1 MCVWCSQL
9 KLRSRRERDTDSA
22 EVEVEVE
29 IEIEIESNAIGF
41 MAYITLRQAKRKR
54 EQLVQTNQDPL
65 S

>member
-22 EVEVEVE
+22 EVEVE